1 MLSGVADRR
10 EKPAGRGQIV
20 DRLRSNSRSYLS
32 KRIVNM
38 DRSDDFAADPC
49 NVRQYP
55 EFDHLLLQKKR
66 LIFGLPKKTEEV
78 IMSDENFDP
87 EMNEDEESF
96 AAMFEAS
103 LEGMGQQLEPG
114 KKIEATILQIGA
126 EWSFLDVGQK
136 GEGVLAS
143 AELLNGD
150 GEHQYAVGDKISA
163 YFLSRAGGELRF
175 TTKIGGTGSGTEQ
188 LENAYQAGIPVDG
201 TIEKEIKGGFEVKL
215 AGNVRAFCP
224 FSQTGMRQAEPA
236 ELIGQS
242 LPFKISQFSERGR
255 NVVVSHRAILDE
267 EREQLRVGLRETLK
281 EGMVVKGTV
290 TNIRDFGAFL
300 DIGGIEGL
308 LPISEISYGRI
319 EDINEVLTLGQEL
332 EVAVKR
338 IDWDNNKFSFS
349 LRDTQ
354 ADPWNKVGSIY
365 QVGQQ
370 YLGKVSRLAQFGAF
384 VTLEDGIDGLLH
396 ISKLGDGQRIRH
408 PQDVVSVGQQI
419 QIIVEKIDQAER
431 RISLALAANKD
442 EVTETSYN
450 DQPLTTDGLGTFG
463 DLLKASQQRKGD
475 KKRK

>member
-1 MLSGVADRR
+1 
-10 EKPAGRGQIV
+10 
-20 DRLRSNSRSYLS
+20 
-32 KRIVNM
+32 
-38 DRSDDFAADPC
+38 
-49 NVRQYP
+49 
-55 EFDHLLLQKKR
+55 
-66 LIFGLPKKTEEV
+66 V
-78 IMSDENFDP
+78 ILGHF
-87 EMNEDEESF
+87 
-96 AAMFEAS
+96 
-103 LEGMGQQLEPG
+103 
-114 KKIEATILQIGA
+114 
-126 EWSFLDVGQK
+126 
-136 GEGVLAS
+136 
-143 AELLNGD
+143 
-150 GEHQYAVGDKISA
+150 
-163 YFLSRAGGELRF
+163 
-175 TTKIGGTGSGTEQ
+175 
-188 LENAYQAGIPVDG
+188 
-201 TIEKEIKGGFEVKL
+201 
-215 AGNVRAFCP
+215 
-224 FSQTGMRQAEPA
+224 
-236 ELIGQS
+236 
-242 LPFKISQFSERGR
+242 
-255 NVVVSHRAILDE
+255 
-267 EREQLRVGLRETLK
+267 
-281 EGMVVKGTV
+281 
-290 TNIRDFGAFL
+290 FGAFL

-365 QVGQQ
+365 QVGRK
-370 YLGKVSRLAQFGAF
+370 YPGKVSFGAF